1 MKLEKQLGRDPALVS
16 MINFCSNFNNGVFSE
31 NKICRV
37 LSAGTTKQAKDYLD
51 SMTHLKYQQ
60 ADAPTLETIANNI
73 RGVIQ
78 YILEG
83 N

>member
-1 MKLEKQLGRDPALVS
+1 
-16 MINFCSNFNNGVFSE
+16 
-31 NKICRV
+31 
-37 LSAGTTKQAKDYLD
+37 
-51 SMTHLKYQQ
+51 MTHLKYQQ

-83 N
+83 IEHAQETSPSQRAS